1 MGDPL
6 YNINFLLD
14 ITQSKN
20 QIPVHTSESI
30 IQMQRFHIMQESTR
44 IVNMYLFGRTLLD
57 ELLLFLKLH
66 VNVL

>member
-30 IQMQRFHIMQESTR
+30 IQMQRFHIMQQNTR
-44 IVNMYLFGRTLLD
+44 IVNMLLCFGPKITFVSIPL
-57 ELLLFLKLH
+57 
-66 VNVL
+66 